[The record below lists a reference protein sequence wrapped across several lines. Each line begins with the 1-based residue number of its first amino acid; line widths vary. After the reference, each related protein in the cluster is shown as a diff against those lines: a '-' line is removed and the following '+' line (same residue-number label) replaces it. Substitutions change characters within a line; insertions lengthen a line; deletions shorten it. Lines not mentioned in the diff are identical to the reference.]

1 MQATVWEGSFVCPFT
16 HTRTMIFGNPKD
28 FAIEVYHEPS
38 GPQWGGFGRMAID
51 IQGVRL
57 GDIRENHCSLFHAAD
72 RFREVYP
79 QIEKFWAESFDGR
92 SDVEIYALIDTRYTG
107 EACEEN
113 CSTFDFLTGTGEQF
127 DDAKTFIVCRPDG
140 RVHILYQ
147 LRDSTIGSAS
157 CSTSS
162 FLEVAE
168 AFVCWFDEQ
177 VRTTAPPLF
186 RQTHLPD
193 SLPASLNDED
203 TGIAEAT
210 RRDAELDSDP
220 SAGMTLDEFKAA
232 LGYL

>member
-1 MQATVWEGSFVCPFT
+1 MQSTVRMGSFVCPFT

-28 FAIEVYHEPS
+28 FAIEAYQEPS

-79 QIEKFWAESFDGR
+79 HIESLWAESFDGL
-92 SDVEIYALIDTRYTG
+92 SDAEIFALIDTRYTG
-107 EACEEN
+107 EPCEEDY
-113 CSTFDFLTGTGEQF
+113 SLFDFLTNTGEQF
-127 DDAKTFIVCRPDG
+127 DDAKTFIICRPDG
-140 RVHILYQ
+140 QVRILYQ
-147 LRDSTIGSAS
+147 LRDGTIGSAS

-162 FLEVAE
+162 FREVAE

-177 VRTTAPPLF
+177 VRATAPLHFP
-186 RQTHLPD
+186 QTHFPD
-193 SLPASLNDED
+193 SLPASLNGED

-210 RRDAELDSDP
+210 RRDAELDRDP

-232 LGYL
+232 LGH